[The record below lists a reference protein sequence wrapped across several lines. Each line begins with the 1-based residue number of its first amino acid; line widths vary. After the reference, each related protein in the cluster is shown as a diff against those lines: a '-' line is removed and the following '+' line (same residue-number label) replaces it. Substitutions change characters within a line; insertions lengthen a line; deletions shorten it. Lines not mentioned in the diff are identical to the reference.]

1 MTEDSVTID
10 LSGLEDT
17 AKKLIRTMA
26 HLATMK
32 GEPSHISQPS
42 LAIMQCITRI
52 ELARK
57 EGKSTYYHY
66 RWDVS
71 GKLYSPYR
79 EIMVAAFKLYQESTD
94 WQANREKAFEKSKG
108 LCVECG
114 EPVKFAHHTS
124 YENWALGDYEL
135 LDLEGRCGR
144 CHSRAH
150 KRGKDI
156 AVPFFARRDPK
167 TGYIPQDKMD
177 ALANRVML

>member
-17 AKKLIRTMA
+17 AKKLIRIMA

-42 LAIMQCITRI
+42 LDIMWCITQI

-57 EGKSTYYHY
+57 EGKSAY
-66 RWDVS
+66 RRDVS

-94 WQANREKAFEKSKG
+94 WQANREKVFEKSKG

-124 YENWALGDYEL
+124 YENWALGDCEL

-150 KRGKDI
+150 KRGNDI
-156 AVPFFARRDPK
+156 AVPFFARRNPK
-167 TGYIPQDKMD
+167 TDYVPQDEMD